1 MTTDAIPAAVSL
13 AVTSSSR
20 SGVVFTATSSHFT
33 SSIVQTSKLNKRPGQ
48 SKTLRPIWF
57 SAYRSVPR

>member
-1 MTTDAIPAAVSL
+1 MTTEAMPAAVSL

-33 SSIVQTSKLNKRPGQ
+33 SSMLQTSKLNKRPGQ
-48 SKTLRPIWF
+48 SKTLRPI
-57 SAYRSVPR
+57 